1 VGIPQTKT
9 SQHRLKQFIT
19 RALACVACGLSIIS
33 HAALAQNSERTCTR
47 VERNPNGL
55 EIWMWTEPVDDPAT
69 TPPRGDAVP
78 ADPLKTAPP
87 MPGDRQNVVGADLDA
102 EVRPNPVRIQGPSRC
117 QSQPAATTATV
128 PAKKSPEDD
137 ADRRL
142 HADPES
148 TGAETPCQAEAGG
161 DAKQPSEAP
170 PDEQVEAAAGPQ
182 APSREENATNQPTG
196 PPPPG
201 ASRPTAKP
209 SDHREQLAGPALLIP
224 QFVPLSTFLA
234 GLTFYLILLPVVM
247 FLILCRCA
255 KRYGLIL
262 QVDLANTPRSG
273 HDLPGETPVLRLR
286 NLDAA
291 NEDHFDK
298 SSALAMAGEACGERE
313 QGAKKRG
320 RIEGQTLFEQV
331 FDDNTGLR
339 RQIAGIRAGAA

>member
-1 VGIPQTKT
+1 
-9 SQHRLKQFIT
+9 
-19 RALACVACGLSIIS
+19 
-33 HAALAQNSERTCTR
+33 
-47 VERNPNGL
+47 
-55 EIWMWTEPVDDPAT
+55 MWTEPVDDPAT

-78 ADPLKTAPP
+78 ADPPKTAPP
-87 MPGDRQNVVGADLDA
+87 MPGDRQDVVGVDLDA

-273 HDLPGETPVLRLR
+273 HDLPGETPGLRLR

-298 SSALAMAGEACGERE
+298 SSALAMAGAACGEKG
-313 QGAKKRG
+313 QGTKKRG

-331 FDDNTGLR
+331 FDDNTELR